1 MRPLRLDGAP
11 DAQRLAMLRQCL
23 TELGIRPSSMLTEH
37 PILIDRITYE
47 ARLGWPGMECNI
59 RKTHIVHMPDI
70 TILGK
75 NGIACLVELDGS
87 IHDTR
92 SGRRKTER
100 RDRDYAD
107 ARIPHIT
114 LNMADLAELGRTWPD
129 YLRAAL
135 VRRGILQPADQVSGP
150 KPAAPGQTS

>member
-11 DAQRLAMLRQCL
+11 DAQRLAMLRQTL
-23 TELGIRPSSMLTEH
+23 TNLGIRPDSMLTEH

-47 ARLGWPGMECNI
+47 ASLGWPGMGYDI
-59 RKTHIVHMPDI
+59 KQTHIVHVPDI

-75 NGIACLVELDGS
+75 NGIACIVELDGS

-107 ARIPHIT
+107 ARIPHIA
-114 LNMADLAELGRTWPD
+114 LNMADLEELGDTWAD

-135 VRRGILQPADQVSGP
+135 VRRGILQPADQESGP